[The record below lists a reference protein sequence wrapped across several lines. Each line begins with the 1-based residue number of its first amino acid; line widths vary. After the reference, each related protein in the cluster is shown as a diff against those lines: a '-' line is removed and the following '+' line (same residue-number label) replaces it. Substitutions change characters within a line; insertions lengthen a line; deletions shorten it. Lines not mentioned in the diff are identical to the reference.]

1 MVSMG
6 HCVAKMHCS
15 HPEGV
20 FGFKYLKQKP
30 RLIWLSLILTKL
42 EAYLGEC
49 AELNL
54 CNKDT
59 VFYKFVH
66 IGNSS
71 PPQDHSRVRTWKTL
85 VQIHGRAAGVNID
98 SQRTTTCW
106 IMFCKTLV
114 EKGGYHLRIHCH
126 SWFFQRS
133 GSKTKTLCS
142 RPTRE
147 TM

>member
-15 HPEGV
+15 HPQGV

-54 CNKDT
+54 VIRTQFSTNL
-59 VFYKFVH
+59 H
-66 IGNSS
+66 AGNSS
-71 PPQDHSRVRTWKTL
+71 PPQDHSRVRTWKIL
-85 VQIHGRAAGVNID
+85 VQIHGRAAGV

-106 IMFCKTLV
+106 IMFCKTLI
-114 EKGGYHLRIHCH
+114 EKRGYHLRIHCH
-126 SWFFQRS
+126 SCFFQRS
-133 GSKTKTLCS
+133 GPKTKTLCS
-142 RPTRE
+142 CPTRE